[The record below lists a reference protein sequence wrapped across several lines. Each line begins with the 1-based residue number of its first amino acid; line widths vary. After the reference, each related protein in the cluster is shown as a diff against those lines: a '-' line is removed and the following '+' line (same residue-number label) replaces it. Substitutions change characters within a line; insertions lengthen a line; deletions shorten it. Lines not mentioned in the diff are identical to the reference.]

1 MVPSSGRAISPYRDL
16 PSRQFWKKGVREAIE
31 PPHDFYRKK
40 FEIDTSMQIM
50 TAGSCFAQHIA
61 SRLRA
66 RGYSVID
73 AEPAPAHLRDRSAKR
88 FGYRTYSARYG
99 NIYTARQL
107 LQLLLE
113 ASGRF
118 APQDIIWERNGRF
131 FDALRPG
138 VEPDGLESPEE
149 VRAHRLDHLSRVNGA
164 VKKADL
170 LIFTFGLTE
179 AWQHR
184 ASETVY
190 PTAPGTIAGS
200 FDPTLHSFVNFSYG
214 EVLADFKRVRRFL
227 KRRRP
232 DMKFLV
238 TVSPVPLAATAEDAH
253 VLSATIHSKSILR
266 AVAGALAS
274 QYEDVDYFPSYELIA
289 TPFFGNFYDESKREV
304 TPEGVDMAMASFIRA
319 HGGAAPQSEPAVEPK
334 HRARSAAKS
343 AVVPAEDREAVVCEE
358 ILLEA
363 FAP

>member
-1 MVPSSGRAISPYRDL
+1 MVSSSGRAVSPYRGL
-16 PSRQFWKKGVREAIE
+16 PSRQFWKTGVREVIA
-31 PPHDFYRKK
+31 PPDDFYRKK
-40 FEIDTSMQIM
+40 FAIDPSMQIM

-61 SRLRA
+61 THLRK
-66 RGYSVID
+66 RGFSVID
-73 AEPAPAHLRDRSAKR
+73 EEPAPAHLRDRTAKQ

-107 LQLLLE
+107 LQLLRE

-118 APQDIIWERNGRF
+118 HPQDIIWERGGRF
-131 FDALRPG
+131 FDALRPA

-149 VRAHRLDHLSRVNGA
+149 VRAHRLDHLARVNSA

-179 AWQHR
+179 AWQHT

-200 FDPTLHSFVNFSYG
+200 FDPTQHSFVNFAY
-214 EVLADFKRVRRFL
+214 EQILADFRHVRRFL

-232 DMKFLV
+232 EMKFLV
-238 TVSPVPLAATAEDAH
+238 TVSPVPLAATAEDSH

-266 AVAGALAS
+266 AVAGALATRF
-274 QYEDVDYFPSYELIA
+274 EDVDYFPSYELIS

-304 TPEGVDMAMASFIRA
+304 TSEGVDMAMATFIRE
-319 HGGAAPQSEPAVEPK
+319 HGGVSPTAKPEVDLEGRGQPP
-334 HRARSAAKS
+334 ARSAL
-343 AVVPAEDREAVVCEE
+343 VPAQDPEAAICED